1 MVLCFVVLCCVAGLR
16 RLSDMPT
23 SSEIILASDCRRCR
37 VYFKKTGPVCA
48 HCHLED
54 VIVSY
59 RLKLIAFKSKRKIV
73 VVLAAP
79 AASSAS
85 ASDMKKNGKAG
96 QKKDKDKDKGAGRL
110 LGDGRDAA
118 AEDGF
123 KAQEFNSEQVPG
135 AFSMIVKHLRAY
147 AVRHALPSR
156 QGGEDLS
163 VLRDAAVAEC
173 RRCECLWRELLAMT
187 GLWQRYMA
195 LLKVHDEV
203 DQGRRRIG
211 LSYHDER
218 GGSDVMDENNL
229 HPFELPVRYQEDYA
243 LAVSKSMSLS
253 ESIGQLSFYKNQE
266 AEATQR
272 VSAMRKQR
280 LKRREQL
287 ATQSGVTPG
296 GLIALPLCVEAE
308 EEKGKEKMS
317 LSVANMDGSI
327 DMGMEDKV
335 EDEDGM
341 EPTCIFCQENLFP
354 SPECPSSSRPVP
366 PPSGPDTD
374 AAAGTLAV
382 AQDTVVCLPCAHSFH
397 KTCVRRW
404 LQAHRAC
411 PVCKRSATLKAC
423 MAVETPTRSRPSAG
437 QRPTA
442 LTRLALDGGKADEQ
456 LEGSLDVEVEM
467 EVEVEV
473 EVKGQWGSK
482 IDALL
487 ADLVR
492 LLAKGGDSVE
502 GEKAI
507 VFSQWSEMLEIVGEA
522 LRANKILFSM
532 CMSRAKDFS
541 DCGAL
546 ETFKS
551 DIDTRVLLM
560 PLHLGAEGLD
570 LIQASHVFLLE
581 PLLNPALESQAVNRI
596 HRIGQLRT
604 THVHKFAVKS
614 TVEEL
619 IIKAQELKILSS
631 SGQSNPATPS
641 AERGGGRGRGAGQ
654 QKKGARGKQ
663 QGGTGKSDQDLLT
676 LENIR
681 YLLGV
686 SRNSDSEL

>member
-1 MVLCFVVLCCVAGLR
+1 
-16 RLSDMPT
+16 MPT

-59 RLKLIAFKSKRKIV
+59 RLKLIAFKSKRKIIV
-73 VVLAAP
+73 SLAAP

-85 ASDMKKNGKAG
+85 ASDVRRNGKAG
-96 QKKDKDKDKGAGRL
+96 QKKEKEKDKGAGQL

-118 AEDGF
+118 GEDSF

-147 AVRHALPSR
+147 AVRHALPLR
-156 QGGEDLS
+156 PGGEDLS

-203 DQGRRRIG
+203 EQGRRRIG
-211 LSYHDER
+211 LSYRDER
-218 GGSDVMDENNL
+218 DGSDVMDENNL
-229 HPFELPVRYQEDYA
+229 HPFELPVRYQEDFE
-243 LAVSKSMSLS
+243 LAVSKSMALS

-266 AEATQR
+266 AEASQR
-272 VSAMRKQR
+272 VSVMRKQR

-287 ATQSGVTPG
+287 ATQGGVIPG
-296 GLIALPLCVEAE
+296 GLITLPLGVDVAKEK
-308 EEKGKEKMS
+308 EEKGKEKEKGKNS
-317 LSVANMDGSI
+317 LSDANLDGSFE
-327 DMGMEDKV
+327 MEMEDKD
-335 EDEDGM
+335 EDEGGL
-341 EPTCIFCQENLFP
+341 EPTCIVCQENLFP
-354 SPECPSSSRPVP
+354 SSDRSSSRRPVQ
-366 PPSGPDTD
+366 PSSEPDTD
-374 AAAGTLAV
+374 AAAGTLTA
-382 AQDTVVCLPCAHSFH
+382 AQETVVCLPCAHSFH
-397 KTCVRRW
+397 KSCVKRW
-404 LQAHRAC
+404 LQVHRAC
-411 PVCKRSATLKAC
+411 PVCKRSATLNAC
-423 MAVETPTRSRPSAG
+423 MAVETPTRSRCSAD
-437 QRPTA
+437 QQPMAR
-442 LTRLALDGGKADEQ
+442 TRLALERGEADGQ
-456 LEGSLDVEVEM
+456 LEGSLETEA
-467 EVEVEV
+467 EVEV

-487 ADLVR
+487 ADLLR

-522 LRANKILFSM
+522 LQANNILFSM

-541 DCGAL
+541 DCGSL

-551 DIDTRVLLM
+551 DMDTRVLLM

-604 THVHKFAVKS
+604 THVHKFAVKG
-614 TVEEL
+614 TVEDL
-619 IIKAQELKILSS
+619 IIKAQELKILSPS
-631 SGQSNPATPS
+631 CHSNPATPS
-641 AERGGGRGRGAGQ
+641 GRGH
-654 QKKGARGKQ
+654 QKGSRGKQ
-663 QGGTGKSDQDLLT
+663 HGGKGKSDQDLLT

-686 SRNSDSEL
+686 SQNSDLDL

>member
-1 MVLCFVVLCCVAGLR
+1 
-16 RLSDMPT
+16 MPT

-59 RLKLIAFKSKRKIV
+59 RLKLIAFKSKRKIIV
-73 VVLAAP
+73 SLAAP
-79 AASSAS
+79 AESSAN
-85 ASDMKKNGKAG
+85 ASDEKTRIYGKAG
-96 QKKDKDKDKGAGRL
+96 QKKDRDKGVGQL
-110 LGDGRDAA
+110 LGDGSDAA
-118 AEDGF
+118 GEDSF

-156 QGGEDLS
+156 TGGEDLS

-203 DQGRRRIG
+203 EQGRRRIG
-211 LSYHDER
+211 LSYNDER
-218 GGSDVMDENNL
+218 DGSDVMDENNL
-229 HPFELPVRYQEDYA
+229 HPFELSVRYQEDFE
-243 LAVSKSMSLS
+243 LAVGKSVALS
-253 ESIGQLSFYKNQE
+253 ECVGQLSFYKNQE
-266 AEATQR
+266 AEARQR
-272 VSAMRKQR
+272 VSVLRKQQ

-287 ATQSGVTPG
+287 ATQSRLIPG
-296 GLIALPLCVEAE
+296 GLVALPLGVEAE
-308 EEKGKEKMS
+308 KEEKGKEKETGKNS
-317 LSVANMDGSI
+317 LSDANLERPIEVGV
-327 DMGMEDKV
+327 EDKDEDNDKDEDGD
-335 EDEDGM
+335 EDEDGL
-341 EPTCIFCQENLFP
+341 EPTCIVCQENLF
-354 SPECPSSSRPVP
+354 SSSECSLSSRPVG
-366 PPSGPDTD
+366 PSGADTD
-374 AAAGTLAV
+374 AAAGTLTAV
-382 AQDTVVCLPCAHSFH
+382 QETVVCLPCAHSFH
-397 KTCVRRW
+397 MSCVKRW
-404 LQAHRAC
+404 LQVHRAC
-411 PVCKRSATLKAC
+411 PVCKRSATLNAC
-423 MAVETPTRSRPSAG
+423 MAVETPTRSRPSAD
-437 QRPTA
+437 QRPMA
-442 LTRLALDGGKADEQ
+442 RTRVVLEVGKSDGQ
-456 LEGSLDVEVEM
+456 LEGSLEAEA
-467 EVEVEV
+467 EAEAEVEV

-522 LRANKILFSM
+522 LRANNILFSM

-541 DCGAL
+541 DCGSL

-551 DIDTRVLLM
+551 DMDTRVLLM

-604 THVHKFAVKS
+604 THVHKFAVTG
-614 TVEEL
+614 TVEAL
-619 IIKAQELKILSS
+619 IIKAQELKILAPFSH
-631 SGQSNPATPS
+631 SNPATPS
-641 AERGGGRGRGAGQ
+641 GRGYQ
-654 QKKGARGKQ
+654 KGARGKQ
-663 QGGTGKSDQDLLT
+663 QGGKGKSDQDLLT

-686 SRNSDSEL
+686 SQNSDSDL